1 MFFIIS
7 AGKTWECKQG
17 YRKWEARG
25 KKNNLSLP
33 SSPQIRSKKNR
44 EKAKNNKASAHPSV
58 SAAFTHREDARMRA
72 LRAPHA
78 RATGDLWSR
87 ERPLSHCLRQASD
100 ALWVVPRAAPSRL
113 IGQIHHASASQV
125 TPSSLLCLLKQ
136 RGVKER
142 FHRGKHCA
150 IRGRTRCRC

>member
-1 MFFIIS
+1 M
-7 AGKTWECKQG
+7 GGEGEKKQPFPPPP
-17 YRKWEARG
+17 KFEAR
-25 KKNNLSLP
+25 KT
-33 SSPQIRSKKNR
+33 
-44 EKAKNNKASAHPSV
+44 EKRPKTTKPPRGPSV
-58 SAAFTHREDARMRA
+58 SAAFTHREDARTRA
-72 LRAPHA
+72 LRVQRA
-78 RATGDLWSR
+78 RATGDLWRR

-100 ALWVVPRAAPSRL
+100 GLWVVPRASPSRL

-125 TPSSLLCLLKQ
+125 TPSSQQ